1 MKKPRN
7 TTGKGYFTVVGK
19 EPLSKKILA
28 VRLPESLDAQARQVA
43 GDDLSGWLREAIAEK
58 LERELN
64 KDAAQ

>member
-1 MKKPRN
+1 MKKTRN

-43 GDDLSGWLREAIAEK
+43 GDNLSGWLREDIAEK

-64 KDAAQ
+64 QDKA